1 MLGFC
6 VVAETHER
14 GGAAADHAR
23 RVLAQV
29 PEQQRD
35 RRPAQVARFRETL
48 EVAPGDL
55 VGPGDEH
62 RGRFLRGTTMGFTL
76 LEGLV
81 MATRS
86 GTVDPGLVLWL
97 EEHERPIGTDL
108 AAPHNQAGVA

>member
-1 MLGFC
+1 MLPAADVGRGLLGFC
-6 VVAETHER
+6 VVAETHEC

-62 RGRFLRGTTMGFTL
+62 RGRFLRGTRYLDGQPVRGQRGISTSRPPF
-76 LEGLV
+76 
-81 MATRS
+81 AARR
-86 GTVDPGLVLWL
+86 PG
-97 EEHERPIGTDL
+97 
-108 AAPHNQAGVA
+108 